1 MMRVFRY
8 TAVLIWLFATVQLP
22 AQFIKVNAELNRNQ
36 CLIGDHLTLSLTL
49 SKPKQ
54 AKISFP
60 TFADTIN
67 KSIEIIETHT
77 IDTIHKENQQI
88 TLKQNLI
95 ITTFDTGLITLPPL
109 PFILLTDTLTDTIFT
124 NPILFTVH
132 ALPVDT
138 TKQSIFDIKSPI
150 GEPFSWKE
158 LLPYILWGLLAA
170 LVIAVV
176 IYVFIRIKK
185 KKPIIPIPEK
195 PKDPPFVVALNQLNE
210 LKDKKLWQKQLYKQY
225 YSELTDIL
233 RIYLE
238 EQFQIPAMESIT
250 PELIQHLK
258 NHSFNDELIRNM
270 QSLLTT
276 ADFVKFAKATPL
288 PDENDWHWKN
298 AVQFVEQTKPTP
310 IETSKDVEKKGGEH
324 D

>member
-1 MMRVFRY
+1 MMRIFRY
-8 TAVLIWLFATVQLP
+8 TAGFVLFLSTAQLS
-22 AQFIKVNAELNRNQ
+22 AQFLKVNAELDRNQ

-49 SKPKQ
+49 SKPAQ
-54 AKISFP
+54 ARISFP
-60 TFADTIN
+60 VFSDTIT
-67 KSIEIIETHT
+67 KSIEIIESHR
-77 IDTIHKENQQI
+77 IDTLQKENQQI
-88 TLKQNLI
+88 TLKQNLT
-95 ITTFDTGLITLPPL
+95 ITSFDTGLITLPPL
-109 PFILLTDTLTDTIFT
+109 PFIFQNDTLTDTIFT

-138 TKQSIFDIKSPI
+138 TKQTIFDIKPPI

-170 LVIAVV
+170 LIIAAA
-176 IYVFIRIKK
+176 IYVYIRIKN

-195 PKDPPFVVALNQLNE
+195 PKDPPYVVALNQLNE

-250 PELIQHLK
+250 SELIQHLK
-258 NHSFNDELIRNM
+258 NHAFDDELIRNM

-298 AVQFVEQTKPTP
+298 AVHFVEQTKPAPVTASNS
-310 IETSKDVEKKGGEH
+310 EEKKGGEH

>member
-1 MMRVFRY
+1 MMKIL
-8 TAVLIWLFATVQLP
+8 AVLIWIFSAVHLH
-22 AQFIKVNAELNRNQ
+22 AQFIKVNAELNKNQ

-49 SKPKQ
+49 SKPTQ

-60 TFADTIN
+60 VFADTITR
-67 KSIEIIETHT
+67 SIEIIETHS
-77 IDTIHKENQQI
+77 IDTIQKENQQI
-88 TLKQNLI
+88 TLKQNLT
-95 ITTFDTGLITLPPL
+95 ITSFDTGLITLPPI
-109 PFILLTDTLTDTIFT
+109 PFIFQTDTVTDTIFT

-132 ALPVDT
+132 TLPVDT
-138 TKQSIFDIKSPI
+138 SKQTIFDIKPPI

-158 LLPYILWGLLAA
+158 LLPYIFWGLLA
-170 LVIAVV
+170 LIIIAAA

-195 PKDPPFVVALNQLNE
+195 PKDPPYVIALNQLNE
-210 LKDKKLWQKQLYKQY
+210 LKDKKLWQKQLFKQY

-238 EQFQIPAMESIT
+238 EQFQIPAMESVT

-258 NHSFNDELIRNM
+258 NHSFDDELIRNIH
-270 QSLLTT
+270 SLLTT

-298 AVQFVEQTKPTP
+298 AVQFVEQTRPTP
-310 IETSKDVEKKGGEH
+310 VETTDNNEKKGGKH